1 MAGKLVGLIIN
12 PIAGLGGR
20 VGLKGSDGI
29 TIQAEARRLGAQP
42 LACKR
47 TLEALAVL
55 EDIQAGI
62 QFVAYPFEMGTDALQ
77 AANITVHQIGR
88 IKPGCTS
95 SKDTIQAALEMRSLG
110 VDLFF
115 FAGGDGTARDI
126 CRAIGTDLPV
136 VGIPAGVK
144 ILSGVY
150 ANTPLAAGKLGQA
163 FLSGEISDLR
173 EAEVLDLDE
182 DEVRQGMVNARLFG
196 YLKVPYRQD
205 LVQSRKAPSRIS
217 EQATIQA
224 IAQDIIDQMD
234 DDHVYIIGPGTT
246 TRPILNRLG
255 LAKTLIGI
263 DVIYQRQLIAA
274 DANESQLVSLLECY
288 PAWIVVTPIGGQGH
302 IFGRGNQQISPEVI
316 RQVGSDHIL
325 VVSTM
330 EKIVSLNHRPLL
342 VDTGDQEVDRQLRG
356 FIKVVTGYDERL
368 VYPVR

>member
-1 MAGKLVGLIIN
+1 MTVKRAGLIVN
-12 PIAGLGGR
+12 PVAGLGGR
-20 VGLKGSDGI
+20 VGLKGSDGLS
-29 TIQAEARRLGAQP
+29 IQEEARHLGAQP
-42 LACKR
+42 TAHLR

-55 EDIQAGI
+55 KDIQPCI
-62 QFVAYPFEMGTDALQ
+62 EFISYPLEMG
-77 AANITVHQIGR
+77 ANILQTIGFAVHQIGH
-88 IKPGCTS
+88 IKPGATTAA
-95 SKDTIQAALEMRSLG
+95 DTNQAALEMRSLG
-110 VDLFF
+110 VDMLF

-126 CRAIGTDLPV
+126 CQAIGTDLPV

-150 ANTPLAAGKLGQA
+150 ANTPPAAGKLGSA
-163 FLSGEISDLR
+163 FLLGEISELR

-182 DEVRQGMVNARLFG
+182 KEYCQGMVNARLFG
-196 YLKVPYRQD
+196 FLKVPYRQD

-234 DDHVYIIGPGTT
+234 DDHIYIIGPGTT

-263 DVIYQRQLIAA
+263 DVVYQRQLTAA
-274 DANESQLVSLLECY
+274 DANEAQLVSLLERY

-302 IFGRGNQQISPEVI
+302 IFGRGNQQLSPEVI
-316 RQVGSDHIL
+316 HQVGSDHIL

-330 EKIVSLNHRPLL
+330 EKIVSLDHRPLL
-342 VDTGDQEVDRQLRG
+342 VDTGDQVVDRQLRG
-356 FIKVVTGYDERL
+356 YIKVVTGYHERL